1 MKILFLTLVG
11 VSSLLGVLLGAT
23 LESSL
28 AKLNAN
34 SASFVGMTASIKR
47 TQHTAIINDDAREA
61 GRIAMKRSKGK
72 VAVLIDFTEPEPKAF
87 SYRDKRVEMY
97 LPKINTLQIYDT
109 GKFDTAL
116 TQGLLIGFGTSS
128 KELASNY
135 AVKWMGDEKLGAHLE
150 LTPKLASTRE
160 HIKKIEMWLDPGDGY
175 PRQVKIHQ
183 PSNDYMLIQYAD
195 LQMSSSLTD
204 EQVRVKAPKNAK
216 KEYPLK

>member
-1 MKILFLTLVG
+1 MKTLFLFITLVATL
-11 VSSLLGVLLGAT
+11 SAAT
-23 LESSL
+23 LESTL
-28 AKLNAN
+28 AKMNAN
-34 SASFVGMTASIKR
+34 SASFSGMTASLKR
-47 TQHTAIINDDAREA
+47 TQHTAIINDDAHEA
-61 GRIAMKRSKGK
+61 GRIAMKRMKGK
-72 VAVLIDFTEPEPKAF
+72 VAVLIDFTEPEQKAF

-128 KELASNY
+128 KELSANY
-135 AVKWMGDEKLGAHLE
+135 NVKWIGDEKLGTHLE
-150 LTPKLASTRE
+150 LSPKLATTKE
-160 HIKKIEMWLDPGDGY
+160 HIKKIEMWLDAGDGY

-195 LQMSSSLTD
+195 LQMSSTLTD

>member
-1 MKILFLTLVG
+1 MNILPLIVILAS
-11 VSSLLGVLLGAT
+11 VSSLAAAT

-28 AKLNAN
+28 AKMNAN
-34 SASFVGMTASIKR
+34 SASFAGMTAAIKR

-61 GRIAMKRSKGK
+61 GRIAMKRGKGK
-72 VAVLIDFTEPEPKAF
+72 VAVRIDFTEPEPKAF

-109 GKFDTAL
+109 GKFDSAL

-128 KELASNY
+128 KELNANY
-135 AVKWMGDEKLGAHLE
+135 DVKWLGDEKIGAHLE
-150 LTPKLASTRE
+150 LTPKAAATRE
-160 HIKKIEMWLDPGDGY
+160 HIKKIEMWLDAGDGY

-183 PSNDYMLIQYAD
+183 PSNDYMLIQYSD
-195 LQMSSSLTD
+195 LQMNSSLTD
-204 EQVRVKAPKNAK
+204 DQVRVNAPKNAK

>member
-11 VSSLLGVLLGAT
+11 VSSLVGAT

-34 SASFVGMTASIKR
+34 STSFVGMTASIKR

-61 GRIAMKRSKGK
+61 GRMAMKRSKGK
-72 VAVLIDFTEPEPKAF
+72 VAVLIDFTEPEPKGF

-135 AVKWMGDEKLGAHLE
+135 DVKWMGDEKLGAHLE

-160 HIKKIEMWLDPGDGY
+160 HIKKIEMWLDAGDGY

-195 LQMSSSLTD
+195 LQMSSVLTD

>member
-1 MKILFLTLVG
+1 MKNLCLAFTFCGTLAA
-11 VSSLLGVLLGAT
+11 AT

-28 AKLNAN
+28 AKMDANA
-34 SASFVGMTASIKR
+34 STFSGMTASIKR

-61 GRIAMKRSKGK
+61 GKIAMKRSKGK
-72 VAVLIDFTEPEPKAF
+72 VAVVINFSEPETKAF
-87 SYRDKRVEMY
+87 AYRDKRAEVY

-128 KELASNY
+128 KELAANY
-135 AVKWMGDEKLGAHLE
+135 TVKWMGDEKLGAHLE
-150 LTPKLASTRE
+150 LTPKLAATKE
-160 HIKKIEMWLDPGDGY
+160 HIKKIEMWLDASDGY

-183 PSNDYMLIQYAD
+183 PSNDYMLIEYSD
-195 LQMSSSLTD
+195 LKLSSSLTD

>member
-11 VSSLLGVLLGAT
+11 VSSLPGVLVGAT

-97 LPKINTLQIYDT
+97 LPKINTLQSYDT

-135 AVKWMGDEKLGAHLE
+135 DVKWMGDEKLGAHLE

-160 HIKKIEMWLDPGDGY
+160 HIKKIEMWLDAGDGY

-195 LQMSSSLTD
+195 LQMVSSLTD

>member
-1 MKILFLTLVG
+1 VAG
-11 VSSLLGVLLGAT
+11 CGSLMAAT

-28 AKLNAN
+28 AKLDAN
-34 SASFVGMTASIKR
+34 SKTFAGMTASIKR

-61 GRIAMKRSKGK
+61 GKIAMKRNKGK
-72 VAVLIDFTEPEPKAF
+72 VAVAINFTEPEPRAF
-87 SYRDKRVEMY
+87 SYRDKRAEVY

-109 GKFDTAL
+109 GKYDAAL

-135 AVKWMGDEKLGAHLE
+135 DVKWIGDEKLGAHLE
-150 LTPKLASTRE
+150 LTPKAANTRE
-160 HIKKIEMWLDPGDGY
+160 QIKKIEMWLDAGDGY

-183 PSNDYMLIQYAD
+183 PSNDYMLIEYSD
-195 LQMSSSLTD
+195 LKMNASLTD
-204 EQVRVKAPKNAK
+204 EQVRVNAPKNAK

>member
-11 VSSLLGVLLGAT
+11 VSLLVGAT
-23 LESSL
+23 LESAL

-61 GRIAMKRSKGK
+61 GRMAMKRSKGK

-135 AVKWMGDEKLGAHLE
+135 DVKWMGDEKMGAHLD
-150 LTPKLASTRE
+150 LTPKSASTRE
-160 HIKKIEMWLDPGDGY
+160 HIKKIEMWLDAGDGY

-195 LQMSSSLTD
+195 LQMSSALTD

>member
-1 MKILFLTLVG
+1 MKILPLIAFLT
-11 VSSLLGVLLGAT
+11 SLGSLAAAT

-28 AKLNAN
+28 AKMNAN
-34 SASFVGMTASIKR
+34 SASFAGMTASIKR
-47 TQHTAIINDDAREA
+47 TQHTAIINDNANEA
-61 GRIAMKRSKGK
+61 GKIAMKRSKGK

-87 SYRDKRVEMY
+87 SYRDKRVEIY

-116 TQGLLIGFGTSS
+116 TQGLLIGFGTSA
-128 KELASNY
+128 KELSSNY
-135 AVKWMGDEKLGAHLE
+135 EIKWIGDEKLGAHLE
-150 LTPKLASTRE
+150 LTPKLAATKE
-160 HIKKIEMWLDPGDGY
+160 HIKKIEMWLDAGDGY

-195 LQMSSSLTD
+195 LKMSSSLTD
-204 EQVRVKAPKNAK
+204 EQVRVQAPKNAK